1 MGSAVTSNVVVRHVD
16 RAPREVLAGFR
27 EVDTST
33 AHEAIGR
40 FGFLGAH
47 IRPVQQGARIAGSAV
62 TVLVHP
68 GDNIMIHAAIALLE
82 PGDVL
87 VVASTAPSANALF
100 GELMATSAQARGGVG
115 LITDGA
121 VRDVD
126 AIRQLGFPVWSQHIG
141 CQGPVK
147 TTPGWVNIPVVL
159 GEQAV
164 HPGDVVCADDTGVVV
179 VPRRGAAEALAAA
192 RRRMAAEAV
201 LRERFAAGELSVD
214 IAGLDAKLAELGVV
228 YVDRLEDLPA
238 G

>member
-1 MGSAVTSNVVVRHVD
+1 MNPNVVVRNVA
-16 RAPREVLAGFR
+16 RAPRGLLQGFVD
-27 EVDTST
+27 VDTST
-33 AHEAIGR
+33 VHEAMGR
-40 FGFLGAH
+40 HGFAGAH
-47 IRPVQQGARIAGSAV
+47 IRPVQQGARIAGSAI

-87 VVASTAPSANALF
+87 VVASTAPSTNALF
-100 GELMATSAQARGGVG
+100 GELMATSARARGGVG

-126 AIRQLGFPVWSQHIG
+126 AIRDLGFPVWSQHIS
-141 CQGPVK
+141 CQGPMK
-147 TTPGWVNIPVVL
+147 TTPGWVNTAVVL

-179 VPRRGAAEALAAA
+179 VPRLRAAEVLEGA
-192 RRRMAAEAV
+192 RQRMAAEEV
-201 LRERFAAGELSVD
+201 VRERFAAGELSLD
-214 IAGLDAKLAELGVV
+214 IAGLGAKLAELGVS
-228 YVDRLEDLPA
+228 YVDRLDDLQA

>member
-1 MGSAVTSNVVVRHVD
+1 MTSNVVVRHVD
-16 RAPREVLAGFR
+16 RAPREVLAGLR